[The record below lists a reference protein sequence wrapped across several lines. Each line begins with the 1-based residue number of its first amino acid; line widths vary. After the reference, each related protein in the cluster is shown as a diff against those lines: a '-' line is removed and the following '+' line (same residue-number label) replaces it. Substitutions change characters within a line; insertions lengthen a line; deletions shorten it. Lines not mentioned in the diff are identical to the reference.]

1 MQVSVWDSLCRFV
14 ALGAWSTWTSFPRS
28 STTRSTKASTW
39 AIGTGETATPEMA
52 NNAIANI
59 REVIK
64 GLYNDGISEEI
75 RIQYGG
81 SVKPSNVEEL
91 MNQNDIDG
99 ALVGGAS
106 LKADSFSQVVNF

>member
-1 MQVSVWDSLCRFV
+1 
-14 ALGAWSTWTSFPRS
+14 
-28 STTRSTKASTW
+28 
-39 AIGTGETATPEMA
+39 MA